1 MTDKFNTIAAFL
13 SETDWNAH
21 FTLTFADVCRHFRA
35 DPGRMDNMMYATYGM
50 SGDEII
56 EQYRTGAMDFPP
68 SPLVFSP
75 PLEKT
80 GGIFPDEITP
90 PSKTVVLCGVKS
102 LLSGE
107 IFTIK

>member
-56 EQYRTGAMDFPP
+56 EQYRAGAMDFPP

-80 GGIFPDEITP
+80 GGIFPDDAARGCNHSRIHR
-90 PSKTVVLCGVKS
+90 PSCQEMPKK
-102 LLSGE
+102 
-107 IFTIK
+107 